1 MKILKILAG
10 IVLGLV
16 ALFFIIG
23 FFLPTSFRV
32 SRSIEINSPDS
43 LVFQKTLNLNDFA
56 LWNPWME
63 MEPSAKKTITG
74 DGVSVGSSFGWIG
87 KEVGTG
93 SMTIEKITPLKQID
107 ERLEFLE
114 PFQSTSKTSFYF
126 ESIANGST
134 KVTWDFS
141 GENNSISERWM
152 ALMYDGMIG
161 KDYQKGLANLKAF
174 VEKQ

>member
-23 FFLPTSFRV
+23 FFLPKTYRV
-32 SRSIEINSPDS
+32 SRSIEINRPDS
-43 LVFQKTLNLNDFA
+43 LVYQKTLNLNDFA

-63 MEPSAKKTITG
+63 MEPSAKKTVTG
-74 DGVSVGSSFGWIG
+74 DGVSAGSSFGWVG

-93 SMTIEKITPLKQID
+93 SMTIEKVTPLKQID

-114 PFQSTSKTSFYF
+114 PFKSTAMTSFYF
-126 ESIANGST
+126 EPSPNGGT

-141 GENNSISERWM
+141 GNNNSITERWM
-152 ALMYDGMIG
+152 SLAYDGMIG
-161 KDYQKGLANLKAF
+161 KDYEKGLANLKVF